1 MELHTVLLITLLTL
15 LAVAAALLFSYNY
28 TTYSPYRITPE
39 EAKRRI
45 KANPATIVLDT
56 RTELERD
63 VLGYYE
69 GSVNI
74 SPEIVALRY
83 MDKKTPVIAYCNT
96 GHRARHATATLQGM
110 GFTNAAYIATTYKS
124 LV

>member
-1 MELHTVLLITLLTL
+1 MKLLTVLLTTLLTL
-15 LAVAAALLFSYNY
+15 LTVAAALLFSHNY
-28 TTYSPYRITPE
+28 ATHSPYRITPE

-74 SPEIVALRY
+74 SPETVALRH

-96 GHRARHATATLQGM
+96 GHRARHTAAILQGM
-110 GFTNAAYIATTYKS
+110 GFTNAAYIATTYRS